1 VLGHAQT
8 HGAAAFQAP
17 QRIAPLVVER
27 AADVGETGSKMDE
40 VIYEEFK
47 GTGNMELPLDRRIAE
62 KRVFP
67 AININRSG
75 TRREELLTADDE
87 LQRMWILRKLLHPMD
102 EIAAIEFLVDKLK
115 TTKTND
121 EFFLSMKRK

>member
-1 VLGHAQT
+1 IEEGGSLT
-8 HGAAAFQAP
+8 I
-17 QRIAPLVVER
+17 IATALV
-27 AADVGETGSKMDE
+27 ETGSKMDE

-47 GTGNMELPLDRRIAE
+47 GTGNMELQLERRIAE

-75 TRREELLTADDE
+75 TRREELLTSEDE

-102 EIAAIEFLVDKLK
+102 ETAAIEFLLDKLK
-115 TTKTND
+115 DTKTNE
-121 EFFLSMKRK
+121 EFFMSMKRSK